1 MRNISTLFYLVDD
14 MNLTL
19 DTTVLTSIHD
29 DPLKDELYIRLLNL
43 LEVDPG
49 KGLVS
54 QIMDRI
60 EEAG

>member
-14 MNLTL
+14 MNLPL
-19 DTTVLTSIHD
+19 DTMLIPIQN
-29 DPLKDELYIRLLNL
+29 DPLKDEFYSRFLHL

-49 KGLVS
+49 NDIVA

-60 EEAG
+60 EEIG